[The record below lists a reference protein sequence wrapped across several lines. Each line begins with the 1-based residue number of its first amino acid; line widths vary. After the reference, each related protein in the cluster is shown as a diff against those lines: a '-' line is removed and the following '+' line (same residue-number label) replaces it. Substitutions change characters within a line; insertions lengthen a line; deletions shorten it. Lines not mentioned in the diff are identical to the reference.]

1 MTTERVWNSWEEA
14 FQDYWESEENDL
26 RGLICIDAAKDL
38 FMVAFR
44 MGGLKPW
51 YSISMAQIELLTKM
65 IQDRRQEIGPVRIRD
80 TQERED

>member
-14 FQDYWESEENDL
+14 FQSYWESDENDL

-38 FMVAFR
+38 FCTAFR

-51 YSISMAQIELLTKM
+51 YSLSTAQLELIFKM
-65 IQDRRQEIGPVRIRD
+65 MQGRQETGPVHIRD

>member
-1 MTTERVWNSWEEA
+1 MSTEREWESWEEA
-14 FQDYWESEENDL
+14 FRDYWESEENDL

-38 FMVAFR
+38 FRVAFR

-51 YSISMAQIELLTKM
+51 YSLNSAQMQIIYKM
-65 IQDRRQEIGPVRIRD
+65 MQGRQEEGPANIRN